1 MKKVSK
7 QREELFNFLVSKGW
21 VEDKYGNL
29 KRTFTDKEGKSELRR
44 YKFNDI
50 SFRYEFQYVNSYG
63 EKSWLKIRG
72 AYYKD
77 VSIVD
82 DKIKLA
88 KTIK

>member
-1 MKKVSK
+1 MKKISK
-7 QREELFNFLVSKGW
+7 QREELFNFLMSRGW
-21 VEDKYGNL
+21 VEDNYGNL
-29 KRTFTDKEGKSELRR
+29 KKTFTDKEGKTELRR

-50 SFRYEFQYVNSYG
+50 SFRYEFQYVSPGG
-63 EKSWLKIRG
+63 EKSWLRIRG

-82 DKIKLA
+82 NKISLT